1 MRDVNSEDVLSQLR
15 EISVADA
22 MDALEKVESTYL
34 NSTVRNLPAYLAGVI
49 RRITQLSPTSEKH
62 DSLHPEAQFIL
73 DQLYATG
80 TVRRNDIDAR
90 SMAKLTSA
98 APEFQLLV
106 METFRDRNLQGI
118 RNMAGQHIYA

>member
-118 RNMAGQHIYA
+118 RNMAGQHMYA